1 METMTVRV
9 PASAD
14 QERRSHWA
22 VWLIAAAAYAVELA
36 VSGRYG
42 YDCDEL
48 YFLVA
53 GQHLAAGYV
62 DQPALTPLLARLFS
76 LATGDTLVGL
86 RALTALG
93 LPLMV
98 LLTASMARMLG
109 ASRAGQVIAALATA
123 CCAEYLGAF
132 HLLTTTP
139 VDFVGWTV
147 LLWLVVRLLTS
158 GDVRWWLPAGLV
170 AGVALSAKWNIGF
183 LIAGLAIGLLV
194 TLRASRALGSSRAL
208 LPLPF
213 HLACLRRT
221 PRPSGPS
228 PARPIARSYA
238 RWRSL
243 RLAAPIIAVT
253 AAVVLAS
260 PDVAWQETHGWA
272 NLGVFA
278 SLQQAAWH
286 NRAVYWPSQAL
297 YTSVAL
303 VPLWIR
309 GLLRLLREPRLRAVG
324 VAAAFVIAAQFVL
337 GGKPYYPGGVYP
349 VLFAA
354 GAIGVERIA
363 ARAAAYCSA
372 GAASILIALPVLPAT
387 TLAHVP
393 LQDINNDLGE
403 QIAWPR
409 EVALV
414 ARVYAALPPSGR
426 SVTAVL
432 AGNYAEAGAVD
443 QYGPSLGLPS
453 AYSGHNA
460 FWWWGPPPARDTA
473 VVAIGVDPS
482 ILRAQ
487 FTSVRLVATYDNG
500 LGISAPEQ
508 GVQVYIATGR
518 RTSWAAAWPAFRHYG

>member
-1 METMTVRV
+1 MAAMDTMTVRV
-9 PASAD
+9 PARGD
-14 QERRSHWA
+14 QARRSHWA

-62 DQPALTPLLARLFS
+62 DQPTLTPLLARLFS

-98 LLTASMARMLG
+98 VLTASMARMLG
-109 ASRAGQVIAALATA
+109 ASRSGQVIAALATA

-147 LLWLVVRLLTS
+147 LLWLVIRLLTS
-158 GDVRWWLPAGLV
+158 GDTRWWLPAGLV

-194 TLRASRALGSSRAL
+194 TFRASRVLLRSRYL
-208 LPLPF
+208 LM
-213 HLACLRRT
+213 
-221 PRPSGPS
+221 
-228 PARPIARSYA
+228 
-238 RWRSL
+238 
-243 RLAAPIIAVT
+243 AAT
-253 AAVVLAS
+253 AAVVLAI
-260 PDVAWQETHGWA
+260 PDLAWQVTHGWA

-278 SLQQAAWH
+278 SLQQDAWH

-297 YTSVAL
+297 YTSIAL

-309 GLLRLLREPRLRAVG
+309 GLLRLLRDPGLRAVG
-324 VAAAFVIAAQFVL
+324 IAAAFVIAAQFVL

-372 GAASILIALPVLPAT
+372 GMACVLIALPVLPAAI
-387 TLAHVP
+387 LAHVP
-393 LQDINNDLGE
+393 LQDINSDLGE

-414 ARVYAALPPSGR
+414 ARTYGALPPSGR

-432 AGNYAEAGAVD
+432 TGNYAEAGAID
-443 QYGPSLGLPS
+443 RYGPSLGLPP
-453 AYSGHNA
+453 AYSGHNT

-482 ILRAQ
+482 ILRAE
-487 FTSVRLVATYDNG
+487 FTSVHLVATYDNG

-508 GVQVYIATGR
+508 GVQVYVATGR
-518 RTSWAAAWPAFRHYG
+518 RASWAFAWPAFRHYD

>member
-1 METMTVRV
+1 MAAMDTMTMQL
-9 PASAD
+9 PASAG
-14 QERRSHWA
+14 QARSSRWA
-22 VWLIAAAAYAVELA
+22 VWLIAAAAYAAELA

-53 GQHLAAGYV
+53 GQHPAAGYV
-62 DQPALTPLLARLFS
+62 DQPPLTPMLARLFS

-86 RALTALG
+86 HALTALG

-109 ASRAGQVIAALATA
+109 AGRAGQLTAALATA

-139 VDFVGWTV
+139 VDFVCWTV
-147 LLWLVVRLLTS
+147 LLWLVVRLLTG
-158 GDVRWWLPAGLV
+158 GDPRWWLPAGLT
-170 AGVALSAKWNIGF
+170 AGVALSAKWNAGF
-183 LIAGLAIGLLV
+183 LIAGLAIGLLI
-194 TLRASRALGSSRAL
+194 TFRTSRAL
-208 LPLPF
+208 LPLSF
-213 HLACLRRT
+213 RQARLRRT

-228 PARPIARSYA
+228 PARPIARSHA

-243 RLAAPIIAVT
+243 RLAAPIIAVVT
-253 AAVVLAS
+253 AVVLAS
-260 PDVAWQETHGWA
+260 PDVAWQATHGWA

-278 SLQQAAWH
+278 SLQQDAWH
-286 NRAVYWPSQAL
+286 NRAVYWPAQAL

-309 GLLRLLREPRLRAVG
+309 GLLRLLRDPRLAAVG
-324 VAAAFVIAAQFVL
+324 IAAVFVIAVQFVL

-354 GAIGVERIA
+354 GAVGLERIA
-363 ARAAAYCSA
+363 GRAVAYCAA
-372 GAASILIALPVLPAT
+372 GAACSLIALPVLPAAI
-387 TLAHVP
+387 LAHVP
-393 LQDINNDLGE
+393 VQDVNGDLGE

-414 ARVYAALPPSGR
+414 ARVYAALPPSER

-432 AGNYAEAGAVD
+432 AGDYGEAGAID
-443 QYGPSLGLPS
+443 RYGPSLGLPQ
-453 AYSGHNA
+453 AYSGHNT
-460 FWWWGPPPARDTA
+460 FWWWGSPPARDTA
-473 VVAIGVDPS
+473 VVAIGVDPAT
-482 ILRAQ
+482 LDAE

-508 GVQVYIATGR
+508 GVQVYVATGL
-518 RTSWAAAWPAFRHYG
+518 RTSWATAWPAFRHYD

>member
-1 METMTVRV
+1 MAAMDTMTMRL
-9 PASAD
+9 PASAG
-14 QERRSHWA
+14 QARSSRWA
-22 VWLIAAAAYAVELA
+22 VWLIAAAAYAAELA

-53 GQHLAAGYV
+53 GQHPSAGYV
-62 DQPALTPLLARLFS
+62 DQPPLTPMLARLFS

-86 RALTALG
+86 HALTALG

-109 ASRAGQVIAALATA
+109 AGRAGQLTAALATA

-139 VDFVGWTV
+139 VDFVCWTV

-158 GDVRWWLPAGLV
+158 GDPRWWLPAGLV
-170 AGVALSAKWNIGF
+170 AGVALSAKWNAGF

-194 TLRASRALGSSRAL
+194 TFRTSRAL
-208 LPLPF
+208 LHSRYL
-213 HLACLRRT
+213 L
-221 PRPSGPS
+221 
-228 PARPIARSYA
+228 
-238 RWRSL
+238 
-243 RLAAPIIAVT
+243 IAVAT
-253 AAVVLAS
+253 AVVLAS
-260 PDVAWQETHGWA
+260 PDVAWQATHGWA

-278 SLQQAAWH
+278 SLQQDAWH
-286 NRAVYWPSQAL
+286 NRAVYWPAQAL

-309 GLLRLLREPRLRAVG
+309 GLLRLLRDPRLAAVG
-324 VAAAFVIAAQFVL
+324 IAAVFVIAAQFVL

-354 GAIGVERIA
+354 GAVGLERIA
-363 ARAAAYCSA
+363 RRAVAHCTA
-372 GAASILIALPVLPAT
+372 GAVCSLIALPVLPAAI
-387 TLAHVP
+387 LAHVP
-393 LQDINNDLGE
+393 VQDVNGDLGE

-414 ARVYAALPPSGR
+414 AHVYTALPPSER

-432 AGNYAEAGAVD
+432 AGDYGEAGAID
-443 QYGPSLGLPS
+443 RYGPSLGLPQ
-453 AYSGHNA
+453 AYSGHNT
-460 FWWWGPPPARDTA
+460 FWWWGSPPARDTA
-473 VVAIGVDPS
+473 VVAIGVDPAT
-482 ILRAQ
+482 LHAE

-500 LGISAPEQ
+500 LGVSAPEQ
-508 GVQVYIATGR
+508 GTQVYLATGL
-518 RTSWAAAWPAFRHYG
+518 RTSWTAAWPAFRHYD

>member
-1 METMTVRV
+1 MITAMDTMTMRV
-9 PASAD
+9 SARPY
-14 QERRSHWA
+14 QARRFPCA

-42 YDCDEL
+42 YDVDEL

-76 LATGDTLVGL
+76 LSTGGTLVGL

-98 LLTASMARMLG
+98 AITASIARMLG

-139 VDFVGWTV
+139 VDFVFWAV

-158 GDVRWWLPAGLV
+158 GDPRWWLPVGLV

-183 LIAGLAIGLLV
+183 LIAGLAVGLLV
-194 TLRASRALGSSRAL
+194 TFRASRSLLESRYL
-208 LPLPF
+208 L
-213 HLACLRRT
+213 
-221 PRPSGPS
+221 
-228 PARPIARSYA
+228 
-238 RWRSL
+238 
-243 RLAAPIIAVT
+243 IAVI
-253 AAVVLAS
+253 AVVVLAS
-260 PDVAWQETHGWA
+260 PDIAWQATHGWA

-278 SLQQAAWH
+278 SLQQDSWH
-286 NRAVYWPSQAL
+286 NRIVYWPAQAL

-309 GLLRLLREPRLRAVG
+309 GLLRLLRDPRLRAVG
-324 VAAAFVIAAQFVL
+324 IAAVFVIVAQFVL

-354 GAIGVERIA
+354 GAIGAERIA
-363 ARAAAYCSA
+363 ARAVAYCAA
-372 GAASILIALPVLPAT
+372 GAACALIALPVLPAAA
-387 TLAHVP
+387 LARVP
-393 LQDINNDLGE
+393 LQDINGDLGE

-414 ARVYAALPPSGR
+414 ARAYAALPSSQR
-426 SVTAVL
+426 SVTAVV
-432 AGNYAEAGAVD
+432 AGGYGEAGAID
-443 QYGPSLGLPS
+443 RYGPSLGLPR
-453 AYSGHNA
+453 AYSGHNT

-473 VVAIGVDPS
+473 VVAIGVDPT
-482 ILRAQ
+482 ILRAE

-500 LGISAPEQ
+500 LGVSAPEQ
-508 GVQVYIATGR
+508 GVQIYVATGR
-518 RTSWAAAWPAFRHYG
+518 RTSWAAAWPAFRHYD

>member
-1 METMTVRV
+1 MAAMDTMTPLE
-9 PASAD
+9 PAHAD
-14 QERRSHWA
+14 QARRSPWA
-22 VWLIAAAAYAVELA
+22 VWLIAAAAYAAELA

-98 LLTASMARMLG
+98 MLTASMARMLG
-109 ASRAGQVIAALATA
+109 AGRPGQVIAALATA

-139 VDFVGWTV
+139 LDFASWAV
-147 LLWLVVRLLTS
+147 LLWLVVRLRTS
-158 GDVRWWLPAGLV
+158 GDSRWWLPIGVV

-183 LIAGLAIGLLV
+183 LIAGLAVGLLV
-194 TLRASRALGSSRAL
+194 TARAPRSRLNSRYL
-208 LPLPF
+208 LI
-213 HLACLRRT
+213 
-221 PRPSGPS
+221 G
-228 PARPIARSYA
+228 
-238 RWRSL
+238 
-243 RLAAPIIAVT
+243 VT
-253 AAVVLAS
+253 AAAVLAS
-260 PDVAWQETHGWA
+260 PDVIWQATHGWA

-278 SLQQAAWH
+278 SLQRDSWH
-286 NRAVYWPSQAL
+286 NRLVYWPAQAL

-303 VPLWIR
+303 VPLWIG
-309 GLLRLLREPRLRAVG
+309 GLARLLRDPGLRVFG
-324 VAAAFVIAAQFVL
+324 VAAVFVIAAQFVL

-354 GAIGVERIA
+354 GAIAAERIA
-363 ARAAAYCSA
+363 ARAVAYCAA
-372 GAASILIALPVLPAT
+372 GAACALVALPVLPAAV
-387 TLAHVP
+387 LARVP
-393 LQDINNDLGE
+393 LQDVNVDLGE

-409 EVALV
+409 EAALV
-414 ARVYAALPPSGR
+414 ARVYAALPSSER

-432 AGNYAEAGAVD
+432 AGDYAEAGAID
-443 QYGPSLGLPS
+443 RYGPSLGLPR

-482 ILRAQ
+482 ILRAE

-500 LGISAPEQ
+500 LGVSAPEQ
-508 GVQVYIATGR
+508 GVQVYAATGP
-518 RTSWAAAWPAFRHYG
+518 RTTWAAAWPAFRHWD